1 MIQLTRIILAILLLA
16 ISSMGWAQESPQ
28 PPGTVPSVEA
38 HPEPTPAEKNIQKNP
53 EEKTPVQGPSQPV
66 GPAQPQETPPAP
78 GTTPQVK
85 PEEKAPVQGPV
96 QPAGT
101 AQPQEAP
108 PAPGTTPQV
117 KPEEKAPVQGPAQP
131 TGTAQPQEAPPAPG
145 AAPEEKPQEK
155 GAEKAIQATEEEKK
169 KPISTALEQASTLI
183 KGRLELD
190 FSETYVQ
197 TSSNQLFIEGFG
209 ILPIL
214 VVGNVEI
221 QRVRRDAFISTLAVS
236 YKITNYL
243 QAGLNIPYQFTLAR
257 VSTPAGITARSTANP
272 NAETLSRGSGL
283 GDVSGSLSYHLLN
296 ETLAKPSL
304 LVGMGFKGRTG
315 RDIFETKDPAKDP
328 PTGSGFNSVSLS
340 LNAVKTSDPAVVFG
354 SLAYAYPL
362 SRPRVVYT
370 NPGQSRPPIII
381 DYNPGDNFGLAL
393 GMAYA
398 LNYKITLSTS
408 YQQSVNLPTRLN
420 GRKLANSA
428 TNAISIR
435 FGVIWRFNEQTSM
448 DLSVSP
454 GLTLDAPDVIF
465 AVRIPYR
472 F

>member
-38 HPEPTPAEKNIQKNP
+38 HPEQTPTEKNIQKKP
-53 EEKTPVQGPSQPV
+53 EERA
-66 GPAQPQETPPAP
+66 PAQGSTQPAGTAQPEGAPASPGETPP
-78 GTTPQVK
+78 VK
-85 PEEKAPVQGPV
+85 PEEKAPAQSPS
-96 QPAGT
+96 QPAGP
-101 AQPQEAP
+101 AQPQGAP
-108 PAPGTTPQV
+108 SPTEGTPPVKTETTVPA
-117 KPEEKAPVQGPAQP
+117 QGPAQP
-131 TGTAQPQEAPPAPG
+131 TGTAPEGAPPAPG

-221 QRVRRDAFISTLAVS
+221 QRVRRDSFISTLAVS
-236 YKITNYL
+236 YKITNNL

-257 VSTPAGITARSTANP
+257 VSTPAGITARSTANA
-272 NAETLSRGSGL
+272 NAETLTRGSGL

-304 LVGMGFKGRTG
+304 LIGMGFKGRTG
-315 RDIFETKDPAKDP
+315 RDIFETKDAAKDP

-408 YQQSVNLPTRLN
+408 YQQSVNLPTRIN